1 MVIKIPVQ
9 IQEIKHSN
17 TKLLFEMDFAES
29 MIMLGLALYHA
40 SKCLDSH
47 HFAKWWL
54 IFHSK
59 RTFPFFPITW
69 RIISINRYFHKSSN
83 ITEEVLKPFS
93 QPITKKMLTKVQNSH
108 PSKRFQKINVR
119 FTARK
124 AYFGIHGPCGKNVL
138 RILKRSKLRFTNS
151 DYVFF
156 FFFVFKMY

>member
-1 MVIKIPVQ
+1 MLIKIPVQ
-9 IQEIKHSN
+9 IPQIKHSN
-17 TKLLFEMDFAES
+17 TKILFEMDFAES
-29 MIMLGLALYHA
+29 IIMLGLALYHA

-69 RIISINRYFHKSSN
+69 RFHRLLWGIISIDRYFHKSSN
-83 ITEEVLKPFS
+83 IAEEVLKRFS

-119 FTARK
+119 FKARK
-124 AYFGIHGPCGKNVL
+124 AYFGISWSLWQECVKN
-138 RILKRSKLRFTNS
+138 
-151 DYVFF
+151 
-156 FFFVFKMY
+156 FKKIKIALYKQ